1 MKFRIAETVGKVM
14 RNVIYLH
21 KNYENQLPQKELAFA
36 KSKLP
41 KDYDYTAVKYDKESG
56 AFSFIQSPDFDT
68 ADEPTVGMSIKV
80 TPEGKITTTPQAS
93 DPLIWH
99 HKWQWVGNDYK
110 GFGIEASKLRSKEW
124 QGVVNKDRE
133 ILSRIGRKSYWD
145 KNIIP
150 QLKGK

>member
-1 MKFRIAETVGKVM
+1 MKFKIAETVGKVM

-21 KNYENQLPQKELAFA
+21 KKYENQLPQKELAFA

-41 KDYDYTAVKYDKESG
+41 ENYDYTAVKYDKESG

-80 TPEGKITTTPQAS
+80 TPEGKITTTPQAK

-99 HKWQWVGNDYK
+99 HKWQWVGDDYE
-110 GFGIEASKLRSKEW
+110 GFDIEASKLRSKEW
-124 QGVVNKDRE
+124 QGVVNKDKE

-150 QLKGK
+150 RLKGK